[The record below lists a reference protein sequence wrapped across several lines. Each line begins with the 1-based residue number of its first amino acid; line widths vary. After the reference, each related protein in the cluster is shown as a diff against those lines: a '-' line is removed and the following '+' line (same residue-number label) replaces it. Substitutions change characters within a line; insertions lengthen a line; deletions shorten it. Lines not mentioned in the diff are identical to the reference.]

1 MTWEKILKDAI
12 DLAKERK
19 EFAEKIEKAQQSV
32 IEAMVS
38 GDAEK
43 LAAAVK
49 DFTSLVG
56 GEEEVAEELVDA
68 LKEVPVVDER
78 MAKSVWSV
86 MLERSGLLG
95 KAEKATSEKERNIR
109 HQIAQVVLKGVFGAA
124 STEEDEEVAEEQLKE
139 ALEKAKSMDEVIN
152 ACRTYIMVKANRRA
166 QEFGV
171 SGQFDE
177 DVLKATREEVLRRF
191 RQAYREELRKE
202 IEARLKAGKDD
213 RITKGLF
220 ELWAKEY
227 SKSAGAEKVYQVLAK
242 TRDWELA
249 EALLK
254 GGK

>member
-1 MTWEKILKDAI
+1 MTWEQILKDAI
-12 DLAKERK
+12 DLAKERRELAK
-19 EFAEKIEKAQQSV
+19 KIEKAERSV
-32 IEAMVS
+32 IEAMIS

-56 GEEEVAEELVDA
+56 GEEEVANELADA
-68 LKEVPVVDER
+68 LKEIPVADER

-86 MLERSGLLG
+86 MLERSGLLSG
-95 KAEKATSEKERNIR
+95 LNSVSEKEKDIR
-109 HQIAQVVLKGVFGAA
+109 RQVAQMVLKGIFGAA
-124 STEEDEEVAEEQLKE
+124 SREEDEEVAEEQLRE

-152 ACRTYIMVKANRRA
+152 ACRTYVMVKANRKV
-166 QEFGV
+166 QEFGT
-171 SGQFDE
+171 SGQFDSE
-177 DVLKATREEVLRRF
+177 ILEATKEEILRRF
-191 RQAYREELRKE
+191 REVYKEELRKE

-227 SKSAGAEKVYQVLAK
+227 GRSVNTAEAYRVLAK
-242 TRDWELA
+242 TQDWELV

>member
-1 MTWEKILKDAI
+1 MTWERILNDAI
-12 DLAKERK
+12 NLAKEKK
-19 EFAEKIEKAQQSV
+19 EIAEKLEKAQRSI
-32 IEAMVS
+32 IEAMVA

-49 DFTSLVG
+49 DFASLVG
-56 GEEEVAEELVDA
+56 GKEEVAEELVGA
-68 LKEVPVVDER
+68 LKEIPVADEQ

-86 MLERSGLLG
+86 MLERSGLLSG
-95 KAEKATSEKERNIR
+95 ANSASEKEKDIR
-109 HQIAQVVLKGVFGAA
+109 RQIAQMVLKGIFGAA
-124 STEEDEEVAEEQLKE
+124 STEEDEKVAEEQLRE
-139 ALEKAKSMDEVIN
+139 ALEKAQSMDEVIN
-152 ACRTYIMVKANRRA
+152 ACRTYIMVKANRKS

-177 DVLKATREEVLRRF
+177 DVLKATREEVLKRF
-191 RQAYREELRKE
+191 REAYKEELRKE

-227 SKSAGAEKVYQVLAK
+227 GKSADAEKVYQVLAK

>member
-1 MTWEKILKDAI
+1 MTWEQILKDAI

-19 EFAEKIEKAQQSV
+19 EFAEKIEKAQRSV
-32 IEAMVS
+32 IEAMIS
-38 GDAEK
+38 GDVEK

-68 LKEVPVVDER
+68 LKEIPVADER

-86 MLERSGLLG
+86 MLERSGLLSG
-95 KAEKATSEKERNIR
+95 AKSTSEKEKDIR
-109 HQIAQVVLKGVFGAA
+109 RQITRMVLKGIFGAA
-124 STEEDEEVAEEQLKE
+124 STEEDEKAAEEQLRE

-152 ACRTYIMVKANRRA
+152 ACRTYIMVKANRKV
-166 QEFGV
+166 QDFGV
-171 SGQFDE
+171 SGQFDSE
-177 DVLKATREEVLRRF
+177 VLEATREEVLRRF
-191 RQAYREELRKE
+191 REAYKQELRKE

-220 ELWAKEY
+220 ELWAEEY
-227 SKSAGAEKVYQVLAK
+227 GKSADTAKAYQVLAK
-242 TRDWELA
+242 TRDWELV

>member
-1 MTWEKILKDAI
+1 MTWEQILNSAI
-12 DLAKERK
+12 DLAKERR
-19 EFAEKIEKAQQSV
+19 EFAEKIEKAQRSV
-32 IEAMVS
+32 IEAMIS

-68 LKEVPVVDER
+68 LKEIPVADER

-86 MLERSGLLG
+86 MLERSGLLSG
-95 KAEKATSEKERNIR
+95 LNSISEKERDIR
-109 HQIAQVVLKGVFGAA
+109 RQVAQMVLKGVFGAV
-124 STEEDEEVAEEQLKE
+124 STQEDEKVAEEQLRE
-139 ALEKAKSMDEVIN
+139 ALRKAKSMDEVIN
-152 ACRTYIMVKANRRA
+152 ACRTYIMVKANRKV

-171 SGQFDE
+171 SGQFDNE
-177 DVLKATREEVLRRF
+177 VLEATREEVLRRF
-191 RQAYREELRKE
+191 REAYKKELRKE
-202 IEARLKAGKDD
+202 IEARLRAGKDD

-227 SKSAGAEKVYQVLAK
+227 SSSVDTAKAYQVLAK
-242 TRDWELA
+242 TRDWELV

-254 GGK
+254 GGR